1 AQMPAAGLASP
12 PARPATRRIAT
23 VVSAVPDATS
33 ASSSVSR
40 FAAPPVPMTRR
51 DPTAVP
57 ATTSG
62 SAPAGSVA
70 AGRDAGERSVV
81 TVSSS
86 AALDGG
92 HDLDAVTGSADGAGP
107 RAGRPAADAPAAAAP
122 LRRAARAVRGPSG
135 GAERHG
141 R

>member
-92 HDLDAVTGSADGAGP
+92 HDLDAVTGCDDGARP
-107 RAGRPAADAPAAAAP
+107 RAARHDGVAHGDGDA
-122 LRRAARAVRGPSG
+122 LRRAVRDVRGH
-135 GAERHG
+135 ERG
-141 R
+141 